1 MRSWRKTLTGLLA
14 FLLILLLGFLA
25 WTNISYYRQS
35 VENIR
40 QQNIHTAELW
50 ENSVGTRLNML
61 YEHLY
66 ELLLTIYNNTELGA
80 GTPMMQYSA
89 KKKCLDM
96 MSDKLRVSED
106 SACFYLVDTES
117 SLRLFSAG
125 NGVSNQK
132 KSALKAFF
140 YTTDFEV
147 KIGLQDKSW
156 SIKKIGDEMYFIK
169 VIALG
174 KYMVGTASCLS
185 QYDILESYSVMG
197 SEPACYL
204 AVGKRCICLQEQR
217 KNRL

>member
-89 KKKCLDM
+89 KKKWLDR

-117 SLRLFSAG
+117 SLRLFFS
-125 NGVSNQK
+125 
-132 KSALKAFF
+132 
-140 YTTDFEV
+140 
-147 KIGLQDKSW
+147 
-156 SIKKIGDEMYFIK
+156 
-169 VIALG
+169 
-174 KYMVGTASCLS
+174 
-185 QYDILESYSVMG
+185 
-197 SEPACYL
+197 
-204 AVGKRCICLQEQR
+204 GKRSVKSEKICTESVFLYH
-217 KNRL
+217 

>member
-80 GTPMMQYSA
+80 GTPMMQIGRAS
-89 KKKCLDM
+89 CRE
-96 MSDKLRVSED
+96 RVS
-106 SACFYLVDTES
+106 VP
-117 SLRLFSAG
+117 
-125 NGVSNQK
+125 V
-132 KSALKAFF
+132 
-140 YTTDFEV
+140 
-147 KIGLQDKSW
+147 
-156 SIKKIGDEMYFIK
+156 
-169 VIALG
+169 
-174 KYMVGTASCLS
+174 
-185 QYDILESYSVMG
+185 
-197 SEPACYL
+197 
-204 AVGKRCICLQEQR
+204 
-217 KNRL
+217 

>member
-1 MRSWRKTLTGLLA
+1 
-14 FLLILLLGFLA
+14 
-25 WTNISYYRQS
+25 
-35 VENIR
+35 
-40 QQNIHTAELW
+40 
-50 ENSVGTRLNML
+50 ML

-132 KSALKAFF
+132 KSALKAFSIPLILKLRL
-140 YTTDFEV
+140 DFR
-147 KIGLQDKSW
+147 ISPGQS
-156 SIKKIGDEMYFIK
+156 KKL
-169 VIALG
+169 AL
-174 KYMVGTASCLS
+174 K
-185 QYDILESYSVMG
+185 
-197 SEPACYL
+197 
-204 AVGKRCICLQEQR
+204 CIS
-217 KNRL
+217 

>member
-156 SIKKIGDEMYFIK
+156 SIKK
-169 VIALG
+169 
-174 KYMVGTASCLS
+174 
-185 QYDILESYSVMG
+185 
-197 SEPACYL
+197 L
-204 AVGKRCICLQEQR
+204 AMKCIS
-217 KNRL
+217 

>member
-106 SACFYLVDTES
+106 LFLSGRHRKLTQAFFSGKRSVKSEKICTES
-117 SLRLFSAG
+117 VFL
-125 NGVSNQK
+125 
-132 KSALKAFF
+132 
-140 YTTDFEV
+140 YH
-147 KIGLQDKSW
+147 
-156 SIKKIGDEMYFIK
+156 
-169 VIALG
+169 
-174 KYMVGTASCLS
+174 
-185 QYDILESYSVMG
+185 
-197 SEPACYL
+197 
-204 AVGKRCICLQEQR
+204 
-217 KNRL
+217 